1 MTVSHN
7 DSDRMLAKQESRI
20 RINVGDRTYLLDP
33 QRAFVFAH
41 TLILK
46 KEYDKAATVLQ
57 AVVASKV
64 EHPRPAILLAYCQAA
79 LKNYAAS
86 HDLLESSFLE
96 ENMQVA
102 NRLHDAFAYHGLGVK
117 SDTIQELVDLANE
130 YKDLPTVCLILG
142 DLFAETR
149 NLRQAALCWKLAIQR
164 DGKEGLVAQAA
175 RETLHRLNRKAG

>member
-1 MTVSHN
+1 MTNSRKTT
-7 DSDRMLAKQESRI
+7 DRMLATQESRI
-20 RINVGDRTYLLDP
+20 RLLVGERSYLLDP

-46 KEYDKAATVLQ
+46 KEYDKAATVLE

-79 LKNYAAS
+79 LKEYAAS
-86 HDLLESSFLE
+86 HDLLELSFPE
-96 ENMQVA
+96 DRRPVA

-117 SDTIQELVDLANE
+117 RDTLQELISLSNE

-142 DLFAETR
+142 DLFAEVK
-149 NLRQAALCWKLAIQR
+149 NLRQASLCWKLAVQR
-164 DGKEGLVAQAA
+164 DGKEGIVAQAA
-175 RETLHRLNRKAG
+175 REVLRRLKGKAA